1 VKSSPP
7 LVAAHDHMVERSVK
21 LHSGLSRHA
30 GTVSGGKSESQI
42 TQYSGLTLL
51 FLTLL
56 FSTFL

>member
-51 FLTLL
+51 FL
-56 FSTFL
+56 